1 MYRRRAVAI
10 YLLALVVMVTMLTWV
25 LSDQY
30 QRDIQAGREKGA
42 VRADLIAEWVN
53 NVFMVNEYTLVGVS
67 QLVGTPGQSIFSLS
81 DDTARSIDTFLATRR
96 DSMPILD
103 ELGLTDANGRVI
115 LSSNPSYSAGYD
127 VSDLPFFEA
136 FARDSRRDQLVTPLV
151 WSAHDQRHYIIHL
164 RRLRSLEGH
173 TEGFSVAWLN
183 PSVFHATL
191 KNLGRTPGEN
201 ITIVD
206 NQMQLVARHPESTD
220 SLNASTIGASIDKA
234 FAPAFI
240 QSKEQPTSL
249 RMTSPLDDKDRLYW
263 LQQVNELPF
272 MVMVGEDLQGL
283 LSNWM
288 QRLWVLVSVAL
299 LVALL
304 GGLVLRHYI
313 GRLGLEETLNQRM
326 AEREQARYQARTR
339 AARLQALVSSIQD
352 MIFVFDQAGRFTYVH
367 AVAQERLAL
376 DPEAALGQHYRDV
389 LPKSVAERFA
399 EVSTRVRH
407 TETSEEFEYSLRIKR
422 EMHAFHS
429 VVSPLKDAANAFSGV
444 LAVVRDV
451 TQAKANEAQ
460 MRIAATAFETHLGML
475 VTDVHGNILKVN
487 STFTRITGY
496 HQDEVMGRNPRM
508 LSSGHHDKDFYRKLW
523 QSVAKNGSWQG
534 EIWNRRK
541 NGEMFPEWLTIS
553 AVHNEKGELTNYVAT
568 LSDITER
575 KAAEQEIH
583 QLAFYDPLTGLANR
597 RLLQER
603 LEQAVQSSCSPKQAC
618 AALLFI
624 DLDNFKQVND
634 TLGPYAGDQLLQQI
648 ARELGQVLDESD
660 TLARLGGDE
669 FAILAHNL
677 GSTPEKVAAV
687 AERLARKLLAVLQ
700 RPISLGSES
709 LTITG
714 SIGITLLC
722 GSSATQDEVLQQAD
736 MALFQAK
743 QAGRNTLRF
752 FDPAMQSRLQHR
764 ARLEADLRK
773 ALPNNELVL
782 YYQAQVNAAGTPTGY
797 EALLRWVH
805 PLRGMISPGEFIPL
819 AEENRLIIEIGAWV
833 LETACRQLVAWADDP
848 SKATL
853 TLAVNISP
861 VQFHEPD
868 FVERVMQILERTGAS
883 PRYLKLEL
891 TESLLVEA
899 QQQARE
905 KMLRL
910 KQTGLSFSLD
920 DFGTGYSSLAYLT
933 QLPLDQLKIDQSF
946 VRHLLDDLANAAIV
960 ESTIGL
966 SHSLGLEV
974 IAEGVETEAQR
985 AWLIEHHCHAFQGYL
1000 FAPPLP
1006 LESL

>member
-1 MYRRRAVAI
+1 MYV
-10 YLLALVVMVTMLTWV
+10 LALLMMTTMLGWV

-42 VRADLIAEWVN
+42 VRAELVAEWVS
-53 NVFMVNEYTLVGVS
+53 NVFMVNEYTLVGIS
-67 QLVGTPGQSIFSLS
+67 HLLGAPGQSLFSLS
-81 DDTARSIDTFLATRR
+81 NDIARRIETFLATRR
-96 DSMPILD
+96 DSVPILE
-103 ELGLTDANGRVI
+103 ELGLVDTHGRVI
-115 LSSNPSYSAGYD
+115 LSSSSLHSAGYD
-127 VSDLPFFEA
+127 ISDLPFFKA
-136 FARDSRRDQLVTPLV
+136 FAQDSRRDQLVSPLV
-151 WSAHDQRHYIIHL
+151 WSVQDQRHYIIHL
-164 RRLRSLEGH
+164 HRLRGLEGH
-173 TEGFSVAWLN
+173 TEGFSVAWID
-183 PSVFHATL
+183 PVVFHDTL
-191 KNLGRTPGEN
+191 KGLGRAPGEN
-201 ITIVD
+201 ITLLD
-206 NQMQLVARHPESTD
+206 NQMQLIAHHPESAD
-220 SLNASTIGASIDKA
+220 SLNASTLGVSLHRS
-234 FAPAFI
+234 FTPAFI
-240 QSKEQPTSL
+240 ESKEQPTSL
-249 RMTSPLDDKDRLYW
+249 RMASPFDGKDKLYW
-263 LQQVNELPF
+263 LQQVNGLPF
-272 MVMVGEDLQGL
+272 IVVVGEDLQGL
-283 LSNWM
+283 LSNWL
-288 QRLWVLVSVAL
+288 QRLWVLVSIAL
-299 LVALL
+299 LLALL
-304 GGLVLRHYI
+304 GGLVLRHYM
-313 GRLGLEETLNQRM
+313 GRLSLEETLSQRM
-326 AEREQARYQARTR
+326 AEREQARHRARTR

-352 MIFVFDQAGRFTYVH
+352 MVFVFDQAGRFTYVH
-367 AVAQERLAL
+367 AAAQERLAL

-389 LPKSVAERFA
+389 LPRSVADRFA
-399 EVSTRVRH
+399 EVSARVRH
-407 TETSEEFEYSLRIKR
+407 TETSEEFEYSLRIGR
-422 EMHAFHS
+422 ETRAFHS

-460 MRIAATAFETHLGML
+460 LRIAATAFETHLGMM

-487 STFTRITGY
+487 STFTRVTGY

-523 QSVAKNGSWQG
+523 QGVVKNGSWQG

-541 NGEMFPEWLTIS
+541 NGEVFPEWLTIS
-553 AVHNEKGELTNYVAT
+553 AVHNAKGALTNYVAT

-583 QLAFYDPLTGLANR
+583 QLAFYDTLTGLANR

-603 LEQAVQSSCSPKQAC
+603 LSHVVQSSCPPKKSC

-634 TLGPYAGDQLLQQI
+634 TLGPYAGDQLLQHI
-648 ARELGQVLDESD
+648 ARELDQVLDDND

-669 FAILAHNL
+669 FAVLAHNL
-677 GSTPEKVAAV
+677 GSTLENGGAL
-687 AERLARKLLAVLQ
+687 AERLALKLLAVLQ

-714 SIGITLLC
+714 SIGITLVC
-722 GSSATQDEVLQQAD
+722 GSNATKNEVLQQAD

-743 QAGRNTLRF
+743 EAGRNTLRF
-752 FDPAMQSRLQHR
+752 FDTEMQLRLQNR

-782 YYQAQVNAAGTPTGY
+782 YYQAQVNAAGIPTGY
-797 EALLRWVH
+797 EALLRWIH
-805 PLRGMISPGEFIPL
+805 PVRGMVSPGEFIPL

-833 LETACRQLVAWADDP
+833 LETACHQLVVWADNP
-848 SKATL
+848 ATAKL
-853 TLAVNISP
+853 TVAVNISP

-883 PRYLKLEL
+883 PQRLKLEL
-891 TESLLVEA
+891 TEGLLVEA

-933 QLPLDQLKIDQSF
+933 QLPLDQLKIDQYF
-946 VRHLLDDLANAAIV
+946 VRHLLDDLANAVIV

-966 SHSLGLEV
+966 AHSLGLEV

-985 AWLIEHHCHAFQGYL
+985 VWLTEHHCHVFQGYL
-1000 FAPPLP
+1000 FARPLP
-1006 LESL
+1006 VEAL